1 MALPDDVRHCCFA
14 GFLSAPNGFQGRSDE
29 AILPRTRSETNM
41 KLEDHV
47 VEVEREG
54 AVALVSMCFAPHNL
68 MGKALMDGLIAA
80 LKQAEADGARA
91 IVLRSKL
98 RNFCAGADLS
108 VFENKGAAIYN
119 RQFEVLPYLEAIDSI
134 SVPIIASVHGLAVGG
149 GLELALACDIIV
161 AADTARLGNVEVT
174 LGVHPLMGGIQR
186 IAARAGIARAKEMAL
201 FGRRYDAA
209 TLESW
214 GIVNT
219 VVPEVRLNDV
229 TRTLAQELAH
239 GPTIANVATKRLIT
253 TFLNEGMATA
263 DQSMFEL
270 QRPIF
275 ESQDL
280 AEGLRGFHESNS
292 PGHAVFTGH

>member
-1 MALPDDVRHCCFA
+1 
-14 GFLSAPNGFQGRSDE
+14 
-29 AILPRTRSETNM
+29 M
-41 KLEDHV
+41 KLEDHLI
-47 VEVEREG
+47 EVERDE
-54 AVALVSMCFAPHNL
+54 AVTFVTMCYAPHNL
-68 MGKALMDGLIAA
+68 MSKPLMDALVAA

-98 RNFCAGADLS
+98 RNFCAGADLGL
-108 VFENKGAAIYN
+108 FENHGSKIYSGDFN
-119 RQFEVLPYLEAIDSI
+119 ILSYMEAIEAI
-134 SVPIIASVHGLAVGG
+134 TTPMIASVHGLAIGG

-161 AADTARLGNVEVT
+161 AADTARLGSVEVT

-186 IAARAGIARAKEMAL
+186 IATRAGVGRAKEMAL

-219 VVPEVRLNDV
+219 VVPENRLTEV

-239 GPTIANVATKRLIT
+239 GPTLANKATKKLVHLY
-253 TFLNEGMATA
+253 LNGGVSAADHAMA
-263 DQSMFEL
+263 DI

-275 ESQDL
+275 ESEDL
-280 AEGLRGFHESNS
+280 VEGLRSFNVTGA
-292 PGHAVFTGH
+292 PGRAVFNGR